1 MVQFLIMRKRLPF
14 LITTFLFI
22 NISLYSQSLF
32 DIGVSS
38 GLNFGSLEE
47 KLYSSVNKDSAAS
60 ILNWEEKPAYFI
72 GLDFGFNYKRFH
84 VSFNN
89 TFDLPVKC
97 GLMEDRDF
105 EGDLC
110 FNYSINENYK
120 HFYYNG
126 DLTLSYDAYKGSG
139 AVFSPELSFIITQSK
154 NSSENGYGW
163 YGAAKN
169 SLNGETVSWDS
180 PYAKEIVQG
189 KLSGII
195 LERFNFSAFIG
206 FNTTFILN
214 QKFMLGL
221 NARFSPYG
229 FTRII
234 DEHRDDFEAKHSV
247 SHSHTSFYENID
259 YFNDFI
265 LSLMMGYNLTQNSF
279 LRLNMQCY
287 WDNTKPTKTYAKGY
301 LNQYVSYEDYIE
313 LEQDSTSDYFRCR
326 IWVEYIFK
334 F

>member
-1 MVQFLIMRKRLPF
+1 MRKGLPF

-38 GLNFGSLEE
+38 GLSFGSLEE

-189 KLSGII
+189 KLSGID
-195 LERFNFSAFIG
+195 LERFNFSAFVG
-206 FNTTFILN
+206 FNLLLN
-214 QKFMLGL
+214 L
-221 NARFSPYG
+221 NKNFQIGINTKISPYA
-229 FTRII
+229 FTKLT
-234 DEHRDDFEAKHSV
+234 DTHRDDFEAVHAV
-247 SHSHTSFYENID
+247 SRSHTSVYQMTD
-259 YFNDFI
+259 YFEDYI
-265 LSLMMGYNLTQNSF
+265 LTLSMKYKLTDNSF
-279 LRLNMQCY
+279 LSFNTQCY
-287 WDNTKPTKTYAKGY
+287 WDNTNKVPTYIKGY
-301 LNQYVSYEDYIE
+301 LSQYSMYDHFIE
-313 LEQDSTSDYFRCR
+313 LDQKSSADYFRCR
-326 IWVEYIFK
+326 FWIEYLFK